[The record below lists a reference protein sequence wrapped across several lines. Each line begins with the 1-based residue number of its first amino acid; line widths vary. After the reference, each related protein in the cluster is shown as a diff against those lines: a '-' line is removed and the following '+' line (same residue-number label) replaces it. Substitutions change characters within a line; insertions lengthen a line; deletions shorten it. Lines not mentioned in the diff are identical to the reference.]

1 MRIFLLFF
9 SGMLLFSCN
18 GGDHTQQGIPPHI
31 FFENKTYALKY
42 PRTWKPE
49 EVEKGRM
56 DFLVYCANEGEK
68 DDFDDYVGVS
78 AYSDSTFTTM
88 EDFSSRK
95 LEALK
100 SDTTGIQ
107 LISSGIGKNNVGD
120 YFDFTYEVSTDEIK
134 VVIQKRIYKHHEAL
148 YELAFIALPATRE
161 KNKQGAMMIFDSFRF
176 QF

>member
-1 MRIFLLFF
+1 MRVFLLFISCF
-9 SGMLLFSCN
+9 LLFAC
-18 GGDHTQQGIPPHI
+18 GGDKQTQSIPPHI
-31 FFENKTYALKY
+31 FFENKTYSLKY
-42 PRTWKPE
+42 PRSWKPE
-49 EVEKGRM
+49 FEEKGRM

-78 AYSDSTFTTM
+78 AYTDSTFTNM

-95 LEALK
+95 LDAIK

-107 LISSGIGKNNVGD
+107 LISSATGKNDVGD
-120 YFDFTYEVSTDEIK
+120 YFDLTYEVSTDEIK

-148 YELAFIALPATRE
+148 FELAFIGLPATRE

-176 QF
+176 QY